1 MSFQNK
7 NLYDL
12 LGNDVEED
20 AAPSAPSREIVKKN
34 TSSKKSDAA
43 PASADPAKAKKK
55 KSPTGNEAA
64 LKNKNFN
71 KDVAPPQ
78 STATKHSKKPF
89 DRHSRTGKTDSKKKL
104 QQGWGQSDKR
114 ELEGEVEGTEDAEAE
129 LEAEAEEND
138 ESANAIPK
146 KSLQEYLAELELSKQ
161 ELEGSKKLRQAN
173 EGAEQ
178 KWTAEEK
185 IEKQQEV
192 FFASTHTKKAKSKA
206 QKEKVFLDIDAN
218 FGDEQPQTTRG
229 GFRGGKRGGARGG
242 SRGGAKRGGTRGA
255 AKPEV
260 NDKNFPSL

>member
-1 MSFQNK
+1 M
-7 NLYDL
+7 YDL

-20 AAPSAPSREIVKKN
+20 AAPSAPSREVVKKN

-178 KWTAEEK
+178 NGPP
-185 IEKQQEV
+185 
-192 FFASTHTKKAKSKA
+192 KKRSKSNK
-206 QKEKVFLDIDAN
+206 KFSLLLLTPRKLN
-218 FGDEQPQTTRG
+218 PRP
-229 GFRGGKRGGARGG
+229 KR
-242 SRGGAKRGGTRGA
+242 KRS
-255 AKPEV
+255 
-260 NDKNFPSL
+260 F

>member
-1 MSFQNK
+1 M
-7 NLYDL
+7 YDL

-20 AAPSAPSREIVKKN
+20 AAPSAPSREVVKKN

-64 LKNKNFN
+64 LKTRTSTKMLLHLNPLLPNTPRNLSIVIQEPVKPILKRNCN
-71 KDVAPPQ
+71 KDGAKV
-78 STATKHSKKPF
+78 T
-89 DRHSRTGKTDSKKKL
+89 
-104 QQGWGQSDKR
+104 R

-178 KWTAEEK
+178 NGPP
-185 IEKQQEV
+185 
-192 FFASTHTKKAKSKA
+192 KKRSKSNK
-206 QKEKVFLDIDAN
+206 KFSLLLLTPRKLN
-218 FGDEQPQTTRG
+218 PRP
-229 GFRGGKRGGARGG
+229 KR
-242 SRGGAKRGGTRGA
+242 KRS
-255 AKPEV
+255 
-260 NDKNFPSL
+260 F

>member
-1 MSFQNK
+1 M
-7 NLYDL
+7 
-12 LGNDVEED
+12 
-20 AAPSAPSREIVKKN
+20 
-34 TSSKKSDAA
+34 
-43 PASADPAKAKKK
+43 
-55 KSPTGNEAA
+55 
-64 LKNKNFN
+64 
-71 KDVAPPQ
+71 
-78 STATKHSKKPF
+78 
-89 DRHSRTGKTDSKKKL
+89 

-192 FFASTHTKKAKSKA
+192 SLLLPTPRK
-206 QKEKVFLDIDAN
+206 LN
-218 FGDEQPQTTRG
+218 PRP
-229 GFRGGKRGGARGG
+229 KR
-242 SRGGAKRGGTRGA
+242 KRS
-255 AKPEV
+255 
-260 NDKNFPSL
+260 F

>member
-1 MSFQNK
+1 M
-7 NLYDL
+7 
-12 LGNDVEED
+12 
-20 AAPSAPSREIVKKN
+20 
-34 TSSKKSDAA
+34 
-43 PASADPAKAKKK
+43 
-55 KSPTGNEAA
+55 
-64 LKNKNFN
+64 
-71 KDVAPPQ
+71 
-78 STATKHSKKPF
+78 
-89 DRHSRTGKTDSKKKL
+89 

-242 SRGGAKRGGTRGA
+242 SRGGAKRGGARGA